1 MVTASF
7 WSNTAT
13 AQLPLDRRHIM
24 AATAPDVQHSSRSG
38 AGAGAP
44 AGVAAPATHAREWR
58 ALLAALPVSKRALSE
73 LVMEHLVVDGH
84 PQAAAAFTAEAGV
97 ACTYA
102 APTPPLKEKRPRG
115 HHLYARPRGTLSPL
129 ARPPACP
136 SLSGAAA
143 GIDLAS
149 IERRVAIRSA
159 VASRRVHDA
168 LELLREH
175 YPTLLAEQPLL
186 CARLAQQLVLD
197 TIVAGD
203 WHGALLAA
211 RATLLPLCLPHASTT
226 SGPPPPP
233 STAPDPGAAA
243 QLLEVAEA
251 TMGCFAH
258 AAPWDAAA
266 CSATA
271 PLFAQAHRLAVA
283 EQVNAAVLAAD
294 GHSGDSRLPLLLRML
309 SDATSDSAAA
319 SSGSGSKVHDVA
331 RGLAQLLPRADA
343 LATAGLPLAH
353 AHAQAHAQSHVNNG
367 GASSAPLAA
376 RVAAGGASRGVP
388 SDGGPGG
395 GAGARGIDAATGVH

>member
-1 MVTASF
+1 
-7 WSNTAT
+7 
-13 AQLPLDRRHIM
+13 M

-38 AGAGAP
+38 AGAGAS
-44 AGVAAPATHAREWR
+44 AGVAAPSTHAREWR

-73 LVMEHLVVDGH
+73 LVMEHLVIDGH

-102 APTPPLKEKRPRG
+102 ARTLPLEEKRPPGRPSPARLRG
-115 HHLYARPRGTLSPL
+115 THSPFARLLPARPFP
-129 ARPPACP
+129 
-136 SLSGAAA
+136 GAAA

-159 VASRRVHDA
+159 VASRRVRDA

-175 YPTLLAEQPLL
+175 YPTLLATQPLL
-186 CARLAQQLVLD
+186 RARLAQQLVLD
-197 TIVAGD
+197 TITAHD

-211 RATLLPLCLPHASTT
+211 RATLLPLCLPPESTT
-226 SGPPPPP
+226 SGSPPPTPA
-233 STAPDPGAAA
+233 APDPGAAA

-251 TMGCFAH
+251 SMGCFAH
-258 AAPWDAAA
+258 AAPWDTAV
-266 CSATA
+266 CPATA

-309 SDATSDSAAA
+309 SDATAITAAA
-319 SSGSGSKVHDVA
+319 SSGSGGKVHDVA
-331 RGLAQLLPRADA
+331 CGLTQLLPRADA
-343 LATAGLPLAH
+343 LATAGLPLAY
-353 AHAQAHAQSHVNNG
+353 AHAQAHAQSHETTG
-367 GASSAPLAA
+367 GTSGAPLAA
-376 RVAAGGASRGVP
+376 RVAAGGASRGLP

-395 GAGARGIDAATGVH
+395 GAGSRAVDSAAGVH